1 MKKSFGFKRGF
12 CLVVLG
18 AILMAVLPGVPGV
31 GSGSAV
37 LAQKG
42 KGNKGKPPPEP
53 VTRYEVRYETDPLGP
68 LFPFNFIPD
77 GEGLFEGG
85 GCVLPNCP
93 YVDGHNDSTI
103 YEQDGLFKQLQG
115 RDLDLNDIYGDIY
128 EKPHYRHFETDIEWQ
143 ALDGD
148 GLCPNLL
155 DPTSDWT
162 LGGDY
167 KGEPV
172 QKILFSLWV
181 DVWPDAAVTE
191 GQTSSSTG
199 WAGVAGASP
208 VDPQEPVFE
217 DFDNDGV
224 PEELL
229 TRVSPHW
236 ELVWDKQEHDE
247 SMDLEITHL
256 GAGTFLVES
265 RGQAMLRVKRP
276 NGGRYRN
283 CDYVDARFEF
293 EATPIL
299 P

>member
-1 MKKSFGFKRGF
+1 M
-12 CLVVLG
+12 
-18 AILMAVLPGVPGV
+18 
-31 GSGSAV
+31 
-37 LAQKG
+37 
-42 KGNKGKPPPEP
+42 
-53 VTRYEVRYETDPLGP
+53 
-68 LFPFNFIPD
+68 
-77 GEGLFEGG
+77 
-85 GCVLPNCP
+85 
-93 YVDGHNDSTI
+93 
-103 YEQDGLFKQLQG
+103 
-115 RDLDLNDIYGDIY
+115 
-128 EKPHYRHFETDIEWQ
+128 
-143 ALDGD
+143 
-148 GLCPNLL
+148 
-155 DPTSDWT
+155 
-162 LGGDY
+162 
-167 KGEPV
+167 
-172 QKILFSLWV
+172 
-181 DVWPDAAVTE
+181 
-191 GQTSSSTG
+191 
-199 WAGVAGASP
+199 AGASP